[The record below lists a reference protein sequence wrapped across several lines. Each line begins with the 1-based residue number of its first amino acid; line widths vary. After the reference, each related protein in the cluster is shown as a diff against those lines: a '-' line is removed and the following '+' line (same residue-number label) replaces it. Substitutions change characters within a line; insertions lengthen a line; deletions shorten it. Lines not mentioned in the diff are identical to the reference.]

1 MFGGKESGHH
11 WVAIL
16 VQGPSVISTF
26 PLGWFSLGDFS
37 SMEETG
43 RITVLTATQ
52 AAGIIDLASLQEW
65 SGASTETWNAVNL
78 KLGAV
83 RNLLTLSFIPPSAMH
98 LAIRDAR
105 IATAAVGED
114 GTPDYQPPGV
124 RSLTPA
130 EATQVG
136 LMYQGAQ
143 QLAGKPLVD
152 PNTWEDPASRAPL
165 AVGFPPMP
173 AGGLGGPMGPGPAS
187 PGEGKRKVKCSQV
200 LDQTDEAEVPELAQG
215 EVDKYYRILE
225 KVKGGPVR
233 PEAEP
238 TPDQISALKVRVM
251 DLLLSPYADFS
262 IFVNFQHRFSKTLKF
277 LNHILQPDGT
287 FKAVEVPGPPN
298 YDQWLSSWKV
308 FENTLLMFEVGTRAG
323 SLPVATPSSLEEYK
337 DSFRDLVLN
346 YPESWHLLVTAE
358 DRCRCEHFPRLR
370 RKYEEL
376 SRRGLAPDFQ
386 EETPWDFIFRA
397 AARDREYW
405 DKHVREPALLFRTSG
420 MKRKEQPG
428 GTGSGTDH
436 TGDSDKGPSKK
447 KKSKGQKERL
457 KRQLADLRKEKGQSS
472 DRNNERED
480 MDKRDKGRGPK
491 RDGRGRFITDR
502 QGKQICFAFNNGECK
517 GVCPKGM
524 THVCQICLGT
534 HPAKGCKKPPNN

>member
-1 MFGGKESGHH
+1 MADIERPAVLSPVEA
-11 WVAIL
+11 VAITDL
-16 VQGPSVISTF
+16 D
-26 PLGWFSLGDFS
+26 SLK
-37 SMEETG
+37 
-43 RITVLTATQ
+43 
-52 AAGIIDLASLQEW
+52 EW
-65 SGASTETWNAVNL
+65 SGTSTDTWNAVNY

-83 RNLLTLSFIPPSAMH
+83 RNVLVLSCIPPSAMH
-98 LAIRDAR
+98 VAIRDAR
-105 IATAAVGED
+105 IATAAVGTEGEED
-114 GTPDYQPPGV
+114 YRPAGT
-124 RSLTPA
+124 RTLTPA

-143 QLAGKPLVD
+143 QLANKPLVD
-152 PNTWEDPASRAPL
+152 PNTWEDPAGRAPL
-165 AVGFPPMP
+165 AVGFPPAPPP
-173 AGGLGGPMGPGPAS
+173 AGGGSTLPGVTGS
-187 PGEGKRKVKCSQV
+187 GESKRKVKCSQV
-200 LDQTDEAEVPELAQG
+200 LDQTDEAEVPELGQG

-238 TPDQISALKVRVM
+238 TPEQISALKVRVM
-251 DLLLSPYADFS
+251 DLQLSPYADFS

-287 FKAVEVPGPPN
+287 FKAIEVPGPPS
-298 YDQWLSSWKV
+298 YDQWLSSWRV
-308 FENTLLMFEVGTRAG
+308 FENTLLMFEVEGRSG
-323 SLPVATPSSLEEYK
+323 GIPVVTPSALEEYK
-337 DSFRDLVLN
+337 DSFRDLVVN

-376 SRRGLAPDFQ
+376 ARRRLAPDFQ
-386 EETPWDFIFRA
+386 DDTPWDFIFRA

-420 MKRKEQPG
+420 AKKREQPG

-436 TGDSDKGPSKK
+436 TGDSDRLSPKK
-447 KKSKGQKERL
+447 KKRAKGQKERL
-457 KRQLADLRKEKGQSS
+457 KQQLAELRKEKEQSS
-472 DRNNERED
+472 DKQNGRED
-480 MDKRDKGRGPK
+480 WDKRDKGRGPK
-491 RDGRGRFITDR
+491 RDGRGRFLTDR

-517 GVCPKGM
+517 GVCPKNM
-524 THVCQICLGT
+524 VHVCQICLGT

>member
-1 MFGGKESGHH
+1 MHATGGHFGSRSP
-11 WVAIL
+11 V
-16 VQGPSVISTF
+16 VSTF
-26 PLGWFSLGDFS
+26 PSCFVWGDFS
-37 SMEETG
+37 MADPGEPN
-43 RITVLTATQ
+43 VLTEAQ
-52 AAGIIDLASLQEW
+52 AAAIVDLASLQEW
-65 SGASTETWNAVNL
+65 SGTSTDTWTAVNL
-78 KLGAV
+78 KLGGV
-83 RNLLTLSFIPPSAMH
+83 RNLLVLSFIPPSAMH
-98 LAIRDAR
+98 LAIRNAR
-105 IATAAVGED
+105 IATAAVGEE
-114 GTPDYQPPGV
+114 GAEGHIPAGERT
-124 RSLTPA
+124 LTPA

-152 PNTWEDPASRAPL
+152 PNTWEDPTTRAPL
-165 AVGFPPMP
+165 AVGFPPAPFLGAVGM
-173 AGGLGGPMGPGPAS
+173 GGGGTPGPGATGC
-187 PGEGKRKVKCSQV
+187 GEGKRKVKCSQV
-200 LDQTDEAEVPELAQG
+200 LDQTDEAEVPELGQA

-238 TPDQISALKVRVM
+238 TPEQISALKVRVM
-251 DLLLSPYADFS
+251 DLQLSPYADFS

-308 FENTLLMFEVGTRAG
+308 FENTLLMFEVGTRTG
-323 SLPVATPSSLEEYK
+323 SVPVVTPSSLEEYK

-376 SRRGLAPDFQ
+376 ERRNLAPDFQ
-386 EETPWDFIFRA
+386 DIAPWDFIFRA

-420 MKRKEQPG
+420 MKRKEQTG

-436 TGDSDKGPSKK
+436 TGDSDKGNPKK
-447 KKSKGQKERL
+447 KKAKGQKERL
-457 KRQLADLRKEKGQSS
+457 RQQLANLRKEKDNLS
-472 DRNNERED
+472 DHRTDRED
-480 MDKRDKGRGPK
+480 GDKRDKGRGPK
-491 RDGRGRFITDR
+491 RDGRGRFLTDR

-524 THVCQICLGT
+524 THVCQNCLGT